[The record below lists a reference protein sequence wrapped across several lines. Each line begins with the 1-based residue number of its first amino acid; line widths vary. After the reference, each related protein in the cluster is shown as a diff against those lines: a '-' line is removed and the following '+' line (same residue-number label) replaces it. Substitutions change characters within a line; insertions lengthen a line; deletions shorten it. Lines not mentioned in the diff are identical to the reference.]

1 MADHPRLPDGE
12 SDEVTVTVETA
23 TARDVAGPEG
33 APAMLDPAAAERQA
47 LIQRWAE
54 RHGVDAAR
62 RLAEAEDLA
71 DAVAAE
77 ITPDNTTDTYDKSW
91 RVWARFCA
99 TTKLPELE
107 GSRGSLVAFVT
118 WMLREGQQNG
128 KGYAPSSAST
138 HLAAAV
144 VGLRQRGVTVSG
156 DGQAEARS
164 ALEGLAVKLLQNGE
178 RRGRGQAV
186 GADIDGLRAIARA
199 CPNTL
204 TGDRDKALILT
215 GFHYASRSQDPAGLL
230 EGDVTLHPRGLVVAV
245 LTGKTKHSVRN
256 AKIGYADDP
265 EICPVRAWIAYRT
278 RLAAEAD
285 PCWSRPDA
293 PAFVGIDRWGH
304 VTGGMGPDS
313 VTRAVKRISDR
324 ARVPV
329 LWTGHSLRIGLAS
342 VGRAKGKDG
351 IAIADQG
358 GWARHSRSMLG
369 YMQRDDGWD
378 DNASTGLT

>member
-1 MADHPRLPDGE
+1 M
-12 SDEVTVTVETA
+12 TVTVETA
-23 TARDVAGPEG
+23 VDAGDVGEPDGVG
-33 APAMLDPAAAERQA
+33 APAVLDPAAAERQE
-47 LIQRWAE
+47 LIERWAE
-54 RHGVDAAR
+54 RHGIDAAR

-77 ITPDNTTDTYDKSW
+77 ITPDNTVDTYTKSW
-91 RVWARFCA
+91 RVWTRFCA
-99 TTKLPELE
+99 VTELPERE
-107 GSRGSLVAFVT
+107 GSRGALVAFVT

-144 VGLRQRGVTVSG
+144 VGLRRRGVKISG
-156 DGQAEARS
+156 DDQAAARA

-186 GADIDGLRAIARA
+186 GADLDGLRAIARA
-199 CPNTL
+199 CPDTL
-204 TGDRDKALILT
+204 TGDRDKALTLT

-230 EGDVTLHPRGLVVAV
+230 TGDVTLHPRGLVVAV

-256 AKIGYADDP
+256 AKIAYATDP
-265 EICPVRAWIAYRT
+265 EICPVRAWIAYRA

-285 PCWSRPDA
+285 PRWKRSDA

-313 VTRAVKRISDR
+313 VTRAIKRISQR
-324 ARVPV
+324 AGVPV
-329 LWTGHSLRIGLAS
+329 HWTGHSLRIGLAS
-342 VGRAKGKDG
+342 VGRQKGKDG

-369 YMQRDDGWD
+369 YMQREDGWD
-378 DNASTGLT
+378 DNASAGLA

>member
-1 MADHPRLPDGE
+1 MTTEIELPVPVLADRLAL
-12 SDEVTVTVETA
+12 VE
-23 TARDVAGPEG
+23 
-33 APAMLDPAAAERQA
+33 
-47 LIQRWAE
+47 RWAE
-54 RHGVDAAR
+54 RHGVQAAL

-77 ITPDNTTDTYDKSW
+77 IIPENTADTYTKSQ
-91 RVWARFCA
+91 RVWTRFCA
-99 TTKLPELE
+99 ATGLPELE
-107 GSRGSLVAFVT
+107 GSRGALMAFVT

-128 KGYAPSSAST
+128 KGYAPTSAST

-144 VGLRQRGVTVSG
+144 VGLRERGVRVSG
-156 DGQAEARS
+156 DDQAEARA

-186 GADIDGLRAIARA
+186 GADLDGLRAIARV
-199 CPNTL
+199 CPDTL
-204 TGDRDKALILT
+204 AGDRDKALTLT

-230 EGDVTLHPRGLVVAV
+230 TGDITLHPRGLVVAV

-256 AKIGYADDP
+256 AKIRYADDP
-265 EICPVRAWIAYRT
+265 AICPVRAWTAYRA
-278 RLAAEAD
+278 RLAAEHGQQWAA
-285 PCWSRPDA
+285 PSA

-313 VTRAVKRISDR
+313 VTRAIKRISKR
-324 ARVPV
+324 AGVPIA
-329 LWTGHSLRIGLAS
+329 WTGHSLRIGLAS
-342 VGRAKGKDG
+342 VARRKGRDG

-369 YMQRDDGWD
+369 YMQIDDGWD
-378 DNASTGLT
+378 DNAAAGLT